1 MTKDSSAKRKAGKRK
16 PEKLSFTQDFIPIKN
31 LEHGI
36 IETTDGR
43 DIKILEIEPINF
55 MLRSEEEQYEI
66 ICSFASWL
74 KISPVH
80 LQFKSITRKA
90 DSDKHIAMLRKETE
104 TEESEQCKKLSE
116 GYIRLIKDVGSREA
130 LTRRF
135 FLIFRYEE
143 LRRNENSDY
152 GQICSTLLTAEQNA
166 RAYFMQ
172 CGNNILQP
180 KDPDEATAE
189 ILYMFFNRR
198 SCIEE
203 PFHSRVDRIVLDTMA
218 AKNKV
223 IGIDPIP
230 HIRMAHFI
238 APRGIDLTHR
248 NYIIMDGLYYSFLYI
263 KGNGYPNKVRAG
275 WMSSLINAGEG
286 IDVDVFLRRE
296 NRSKTIDKV
305 AQRIRLNRT
314 KLKSMQDTSTDYEEL
329 TGSIQAGYFI
339 KQGIANYNEDL
350 FYMSVFVTVSARTY
364 EELMWRKQQMTDML
378 KSMDMYVSDCSF
390 QQEDALRTVMPFLQ
404 ISPKLEKK
412 SKRNVLTSGA
422 ASTYMFTSFEMSDD
436 TGVLLG
442 INRHNNSLC
451 IVDLFDTKKNKNANL
466 NLLGTSGAGKT
477 FTMQLLALRMRMRG
491 IQCYIIAPIKGHEFR
506 RACNRIGGQF
516 IKIAPGSPH
525 CINIMEIRHTI
536 SPEMELIDELDY
548 SEMDSLLAQK
558 IQQLMI
564 FFSLLIPDMT
574 NEEEQM
580 LDEALIRTYGKF
592 GITHDN
598 DSVYE
603 DRNAVPPKMKTM
615 PILGDLHEELQKNE
629 MTKRIAVIVSR
640 FVTGSAQSFNQQT
653 NVDLS
658 NKYIVLDL
666 SELKG
671 KLLPVGMMIAL
682 DYVWDKIK
690 SDRTK
695 KKAIMI
701 DEIWQLIGAG
711 SNRMAAEFCLEIFK
725 VIRGFGGAAI
735 SATQDLS
742 DFFGLEDGR
751 YGRAIINNSK
761 NKIILNLEPDEAE
774 FVRDTLKLTK
784 TEIRSITRFE
794 RGEALICSNNSKVPV
809 IIKASKEEQEMITTD
824 RAELEAI
831 LKERQQTQKT
841 HTEDNAFSEE

>member
-1 MTKDSSAKRKAGKRK
+1 MTKDSSAKRKTGKRK

-43 DIKILEIEPINF
+43 YIKILEIEPINF

-90 DSDKHIAMLRKETE
+90 DSDKHIAMLRKEMA

-203 PFHSRVDRIVLDTMA
+203 PFHSHVDRIVLDTMA

-275 WMSSLINAGEG
+275 WMSALINAGEG

-329 TGSIQAGYFI
+329 AGSIQAGYFI

-725 VIRGFGGAAI
+725 IIRGFGGAAI

-831 LKERQQTQKT
+831 LKERQQ
-841 HTEDNAFSEE
+841 EAD

>member
-31 LEHGI
+31 LKHGI

-43 DIKILEIEPINF
+43 YIKILEIEPINF

-90 DSDKHIAMLRKETE
+90 DSDKHIAMLRKEME

-198 SCIEE
+198 SCVEE

-223 IGIDPIP
+223 IGIDPVP

-329 TGSIQAGYFI
+329 AGSIQAGYFI

-640 FVTGSAQSFNQQT
+640 FVIGSAQSFNQQT

-831 LKERQQTQKT
+831 LKERQQ
-841 HTEDNAFSEE
+841 EAN

>member
-43 DIKILEIEPINF
+43 YIKILEIEPINF

-74 KISPVH
+74 KISPVY

-90 DSDKHIAMLRKETE
+90 DSDKHIAMLRKEME

-198 SCIEE
+198 SCVEE

-329 TGSIQAGYFI
+329 AGSIQAGYFI

-390 QQEDALRTVMPFLQ
+390 QQEDALRSVMPFLQ

-615 PILGDLHEELQKNE
+615 PILGDLHKELQKNE

-831 LKERQQTQKT
+831 LKERQQ
-841 HTEDNAFSEE
+841 EAN

>member
-43 DIKILEIEPINF
+43 YIKILEIEPINF

-198 SCIEE
+198 SCVEE
-203 PFHSRVDRIVLDTMA
+203 LFHSRVDRIVLDTMA

-248 NYIIMDGLYYSFLYI
+248 NYIIMDGLYCSFLYI

-329 TGSIQAGYFI
+329 AGSIQAGYFI

-404 ISPKLEKK
+404 ISLKLEKK

-598 DSVYE
+598 DSVYK
-603 DRNAVPPKMKTM
+603 DRNAVPPKMKAM

-629 MTKRIAVIVSR
+629 MTKRIAIIVSR

-831 LKERQQTQKT
+831 LKERQQ
-841 HTEDNAFSEE
+841 DAD